1 MDSRS
6 HSQPEESAP
15 SPSLDDCLKLL
26 KGERDEQRLAGL
38 LVVTKF
44 CKGDDAVSLR
54 KIYDAVGPR
63 FLDRLLR
70 TGLGKGIN
78 SGNSSEN
85 RDAYLQLSV
94 TVLAAFCRV
103 PEIASSEDMV
113 SKVPPIL
120 ELMLKESGTSILEE
134 CYEFLYLVTN
144 ATGDGVTTLYE
155 SGGMKVLAFQMSTF
169 ADGSRLM
176 ELAIRLLQ
184 LMLSK
189 LSLEIITNDYLSE
202 LSTIVT
208 VVAREF
214 AVLHNAL
221 KFESLHLLTAVLSSN
236 YSALLHEALRVMPD
250 SKWSMYMRVGVV
262 AILQNRVAPAEKL
275 QALILAESIVSIKG
289 EEWLIGK
296 IDLPDIQDSIPSDRC
311 LLLVLESSRVEIAV
325 LLNELAYLKYEAS
338 KNTSSTAE
346 SFFSKQRNVAIAFS
360 LVEKIIRLISNI
372 AESEGGLIDDNTFM
386 KVMNG
391 LNETIG
397 VVLEYLQDA
406 KEHERKKGN
415 DLLASVRLVGSYLAE
430 TPHACKEKVR
440 ELLQHMLS
448 IEGEDEP
455 SPFYSV
461 FFLLPMLCQTTMEIE
476 GCKDLVS
483 SGMYKAVAE
492 CLIKLIGPGRVTVED
507 DGCIFLA
514 CDTILNLLLKKEQVR
529 FPMDESTSIHLL
541 KALAY
546 WTEDSNDPT
555 IIMMASCICALLF
568 DSTSEEALVNNTY
581 FDSNSVNSLSRL
593 FARSLASWGQG
604 APYGKKEDMDLLEIV
619 TAGYSRWAH
628 RFPHIKEAVER

>member
-1 MDSRS
+1 MDSRL
-6 HSQPEESAP
+6 QQEPAQ

-38 LVVTKF
+38 LLVTKF
-44 CKGDDAVSLR
+44 CKGDDVVSLR
-54 KIYDAVGPR
+54 KVYDVVGAR

-78 SGNSSEN
+78 SGSAGSNC
-85 RDAYLQLSV
+85 DAYLQLSV

-113 SKVPPIL
+113 SKIPLIL
-120 ELMLKESGTSILEE
+120 ELMPKESGATVLQE

-144 ATGDGVTTLYE
+144 ATGDGVRTLYD
-155 SGGMKVLAFQMSTF
+155 SGGMKVFVFQISTF
-169 ADGSRLM
+169 PDGSQLM

-189 LSLEIITNDYLSE
+189 LSLELITNDYLSE
-202 LSTIVT
+202 LSIMVTII
-208 VVAREF
+208 ARQF

-236 YSALLHEALRVMPD
+236 YSVPLHDALRVMPD
-250 SKWSMYMRVGVV
+250 GNWSIYMRLGVV

-275 QALILAESIVSIKG
+275 QALILAESMVSIKG

-296 IDLPDIQDSIPSDRC
+296 IDLPDIQDSVPVDRC

-346 SFFSKQRNVAIAFS
+346 SSLSKQRNVAIAFS
-360 LVEKIIRLISNI
+360 LVEKIIRLVSNI
-372 AESEGGLIDDNTFM
+372 GENEGNLIDDSTFT
-386 KVMNG
+386 KVING
-391 LNETIG
+391 LNETVG

-406 KEHERKKGN
+406 KEHGQKKGN

-430 TPHACKEKVR
+430 TPIACKEKVR
-440 ELLQHMLS
+440 ELLEYMLS
-448 IEGEDEP
+448 IEAEDEE
-455 SPFYSV
+455 SPFYSIC
-461 FFLLPMLCQTTMEIE
+461 FLLPMLCQTTMKIE
-476 GCKDLVS
+476 GCKALAS
-483 SGMYKAVAE
+483 SGGCKAVIE
-492 CLIKLIGPGRVTVED
+492 CLVKLIGPGRNMVED
-507 DGCIFLA
+507 NGCIFLA
-514 CDTILNLLLKKEQVR
+514 CDTILNLFLKKEQVQ
-529 FPMDESTSIHLL
+529 FPIDESTFVQLL

-546 WTEDSNDPT
+546 WTEDASDPS
-555 IIMMASCICALLF
+555 ISMMGSCICALIF
-568 DSTSEEALVNNTY
+568 DLTSEEALVNNPH
-581 FDSNSVNSLSRL
+581 FDSNSLNSLSQL
-593 FARSLASWGQG
+593 VARSLASWGQDKLHV
-604 APYGKKEDMDLLEIV
+604 AKADMDLLEIV
-619 TAGYSRWAH
+619 TAGYTRWAH
-628 RFPHIKEAVER
+628 RFPRIREAVER